1 VWRLHQPLPTFP
13 QLTSKAKQLSKDKP
27 LFDNTKNMLNKTK
40 IEYAVITLLV
50 LFSIFQFFQVRG
62 VKKDLEATKVV
73 VNTIGGTTKQ
83 IVDFINQAVANQP
96 K

>member
-1 VWRLHQPLPTFP
+1 MQ
-13 QLTSKAKQLSKDKP
+13 
-27 LFDNTKNMLNKTK
+27 NMLNKTK
-40 IEYAVITLLV
+40 IEYAVIALLV
-50 LFSIFQFFQVRG
+50 VFSVFQFFQVRG